1 MAIREYVGARYVPI
15 FGRKG
20 EDSIE
25 WDNSKPYEPLTIVL
39 YQGNSF
45 TSRQYVPAGIDIDN
59 EQYWASTGVYNAQVE
74 QYRQEVR
81 LLDGRITQNADDIE
95 TLSGNLETFEGTT
108 NGAIG
113 NLEEDLG
120 TFKETTNG
128 AIGNLEGDLGT
139 FKETTNGAIGNLEGD
154 LGTFKETTNGAIG
167 ETNADLTELSDT
179 VNANGWVTAPRIA
192 DGAVTHGKI
201 GEGAVTSINIDDGAI
216 GLTDMNVNVQQR
228 MRAKSL
234 RYSRVVFIGDS
245 YGQGVGGNADQG
257 WPYYTASYLG
267 LSESQW
273 MNVSNSGAGFIAQGR
288 SEGLNGMTFQDQ
300 IDYAYN
306 NLPASWGE
314 SDVSVGTSAQAVD
327 LVVIGGGYNDH
338 AQSGIPET
346 VKATVTHAKTRFPNA
361 RIVCVPLCVGV
372 RELNGEFWSAYHRI
386 LDGAMQAGAATTEN
400 GLYWLMPY
408 AITASSG
415 DNVHPN
421 DTGYKI
427 EGYNMAS
434 FIMGGNCEPYSTLL
448 GASAEGFSVGSGTTN
463 NGFRCGVSQGVAW
476 ASGNFSR
483 KGTGHGVL
491 CTLPSYLRPLST
503 VYLLAFAYAD
513 SAHHGVMR
521 LRLTADGKLET
532 LSLESGEWDNTL
544 NWTIYLPYITIA
556 LGHTWQ

>member
-20 EDSIE
+20 EDSVA

-45 TSRQYVPAGIDIDN
+45 TSRQYVPAGIDINN
-59 EQYWASTGVYNAQVE
+59 EQFWASTGVYNAQVE

-81 LLDGRITQNADDIE
+81 QFDGRITANAEGIE
-95 TLSGNLETFEGTT
+95 ALNGDLETFEGTT
-108 NGAIG
+108 NAAI
-113 NLEEDLG
+113 
-120 TFKETTNG
+120 
-128 AIGNLEGDLGT
+128 A
-139 FKETTNGAIGNLEGD
+139 A
-154 LGTFKETTNGAIG
+154 
-167 ETNADLTELSDT
+167 TNADLARFKETANAAIAETDADLDALSQA
-179 VNANGWVTAPRIA
+179 VNANGWVTTPRIA
-192 DGAVTHGKI
+192 DEAITHAKI
-201 GEGAVTSINIDDGAI
+201 GEGAVTSINIGDGAI
-216 GLTDMNVNVQQR
+216 GLTDMNSNVQQR

-234 RYSRVVFIGDS
+234 RYSKIVFIGDS
-245 YGQGVGGNADQG
+245 YGRGVGGNTDQG

-267 LSESQW
+267 LSDSQW
-273 MNVSNSGAGFIAQGR
+273 MNVSNSGAGFIAQGH

-306 NLPASWGE
+306 HLPASWGE
-314 SDVSVGTSAQAVD
+314 SDVPVGTSAQAVD

-338 AQSGIPET
+338 AQSGIPSA
-346 VKATVTHAKTRFPNA
+346 VKATIQHAKSRFPNA
-361 RIVCVPLCVGV
+361 RIVCVPLCVGD

-400 GLYWLMPY
+400 GLYWLIPY
-408 AITASSG
+408 AITCSSG
-415 DNVHPN
+415 DHIHPN
-421 DTGYKI
+421 DTGYKV

-434 FIMGGNCEPYSTLL
+434 FIMGGNCEPYSTAL
-448 GASAEGFSVGSGTTN
+448 GASAEGFSVGTGTTN

-483 KGTGHGVL
+483 NGTGHGVL
-491 CTLPSYLRPLST
+491 CTLPSYLRPLRT

-513 SAHHGVMR
+513 SEHHGVMR
-521 LRLTADGKLET
+521 LRLTTDGNLET
-532 LSLESGEWDNTL
+532 LSLESGTWDNTL
-544 NWTIYLPYITIA
+544 NWTIYLPYIAIA